1 MENGQ
6 AVDTLVNDEEQ
17 VEIWENGQDLSQ
29 SPLPLSSFALEQYL
43 DPSAEAL
50 QVESYTPVYEMGDM
64 QGYSLSNLAG
74 IAVLGCC
81 AGFAISIG
89 VCLLAY
95 AISAVMSAFRG
106 VTTE

>member
-6 AVDTLVNDEEQ
+6 AVDMSESSEVQE
-17 VEIWENGQDLSQ
+17 WESGLDLLQ
-29 SPLPLSSFALEQYL
+29 SPSPLLSFASEQSLEQ
-43 DPSAEAL
+43 SAAVL
-50 QVESYTPVYEMGDM
+50 QAESYTPVYEMGDM

-74 IAVLGCC
+74 IAVFGCC
-81 AGFAISIG
+81 AGFALSIG
-89 VCLLAY
+89 VALLAY

>member
-6 AVDTLVNDEEQ
+6 AVDILESSEVQE
-17 VEIWENGQDLSQ
+17 WENGQDLLP
-29 SPLPLSSFALEQYL
+29 SPSPSASSALEQSL
-43 DPSAEAL
+43 EQSAAVL
-50 QVESYTPVYEMGDM
+50 QAESYTPVYDMGDM
-64 QGYSLSNLAG
+64 SGYSMQTLAG

-81 AGFAISIG
+81 AGFALAIG
-89 VCLLAY
+89 VSLLAY